1 MKKTA
6 LAANIGFLLMLGG
19 YFLTLEEISTN
30 SLELLLMVFAL
41 ISPVASILV
50 LLQRGAA
57 GLATRLGLGFA
68 HAAWLTTLC
77 VYLIVHK
84 PLEGLDLVTDW
95 PVVLLLTGML
105 ITPVLSIVAI
115 ILVSVRR
122 CSGAI
127 VPSRSR
133 RYQLR
138 DEHG

>member
-30 SLELLLMVFAL
+30 SLELLLMVFAV

-77 VYLIVHK
+77 VYLIAHK
-84 PLEGLDLVTDW
+84 PLADLDLVTDW

-105 ITPVLSIVAI
+105 IAPVLSTVAMIIVRPVDHSMSEPTDA
-115 ILVSVRR
+115 VFSKER
-122 CSGAI
+122 G
-127 VPSRSR
+127 
-133 RYQLR
+133 
-138 DEHG
+138 